1 MTTFITILIFAI
13 TGIVAVASLTLAR
26 YWFVQLRNATTE
38 IEKAIHDVDTA
49 QNEGETARI
58 HGCIDRTRRRQAE
71 AVFDVLRD
79 AVIVVDAHG
88 EILHANAAASG
99 LLSVTPEEAAGKV
112 MTDVVNDHQL
122 ASTISAA
129 RNGLPTEGRLC
140 EQELFFNSEPVSYE
154 VHLQS
159 VGGHEEPMHAV
170 VTVLRDLS
178 REREV
183 ARLKSDFVSKASHEL
198 RTPLSSIS
206 AYIEMLVDGDAE
218 DEDARQEFYKVIS
231 TETDRLRRLIDN
243 LLNISRIEAGLM
255 HIEREQVQ
263 IGELVERAVQSMMHQ
278 AKENN
283 LDIHTKLA
291 QVDLTITGDSDMLYQ
306 VIVNLL
312 SNAIKYT
319 PQGGR
324 ITVAA
329 DADHL
334 TRSLHHS
341 VADTGLGI
349 APDETEKV
357 FDKFYRVENYRRIA
371 NGTGLGLNLCRHI
384 VETLHNGQ
392 IGLDSTL
399 GMGSRFWF
407 TIPMQER
414 TGRVAA

>member
-99 LLSVTPEEAAGKV
+99 LLNVTPEEAAGKV

-334 TRSLHHS
+334 TRSLHLS